1 MEVSDVGLTRGVHG
15 VLTNARLGSSIAIGM
30 SDASNAGFDLGAF
43 SGVAVLVARF
53 RGDVFDF
60 ERRERPDCCFRCTCV
75 DILWHG
81 ILGSSTRPTLFS
93 SLAVAGIGS
102 ETRVSEGLSATATPI
117 TINAIRHTMPS
128 AVTLPATIQTRDAP
142 DVGASTLSF

>member
-1 MEVSDVGLTRGVHG
+1 
-15 VLTNARLGSSIAIGM
+15 M
-30 SDASNAGFDLGAF
+30 SDSSNAGFDLGAF

-60 ERRERPDCCFRCTCV
+60 ERRERPGLVAFAVPVLTSCGMEFS
-75 DILWHG
+75 
-81 ILGSSTRPTLFS
+81 GSSTRPTLFS

-142 DVGASTLSF
+142 DVGASTSSF